1 MLQIRW
7 PSRTSRGNGSGSRR
21 GRLTS
26 VLPSAAVNGG
36 YDCEVVVVGLGAM
49 GSCALWSLARRGVH
63 AIGLDQFNPP
73 HEQGAS
79 HGATRLIRSAMLE
92 GPAYVPLIRRAYE
105 LWDELGSESAQTL
118 FVRDGVL
125 FISPPGASNVAE
137 MAAQALD
144 NAGLPYTALSGA
156 DLSVRYPQHRDV
168 SGLVA
173 TFDPSGGFVRPEL
186 TISGALQVAEA
197 RGATVLRETNVT
209 AMNSGPQG
217 GVVVETSRGPV
228 AARRAVI
235 SVGAWLPTLLGKAA
249 PPVSIERQVFAY
261 FELDGSTSYAPEDF
275 PPFIREEA
283 VGAQDRGAH
292 GWLSHGLSGF
302 PSLDGSRMKI
312 NLLQAGRP
320 TTPATLDRHV
330 PEAQLQALKGSE
342 VDPRLAGLSRPVAG
356 SGRACLYTNAP
367 DRNFIVGPLPDQP
380 NVILLSACS
389 GHGFKF
395 APAIGELGADLAT
408 ATPPRVPIEAFSPT
422 RLAR

>member
-1 MLQIRW
+1 
-7 PSRTSRGNGSGSRR
+7 
-21 GRLTS
+21 
-26 VLPSAAVNGG
+26 VNGF

-49 GSCALWSLARRGVH
+49 GSCALWSLARRGVR

-73 HEQGAS
+73 HEQGSS
-79 HGATRLIRSAMLE
+79 HGETRLIRSAMLE
-92 GPAYVPLIRRAYE
+92 GPAYVPLIRRAFE
-105 LWDELGSESAQTL
+105 LWDELGNESSQTL
-118 FVRDGVL
+118 FVRAGVL
-125 FISPPGASNVAE
+125 FISPPGASNVAAL
-137 MAAQALD
+137 AAQALD
-144 NAGLPYTALSGA
+144 TAGLPHQALSGA

-173 TFDPSGGFVRPEL
+173 TLDPSGGFVCAEQ

-209 AMNSGPQG
+209 ALANGPQG

-228 AARRAVI
+228 SARRAVI
-235 SVGAWLPTLLGKAA
+235 SVGAWLPTLLGESA

-261 FELDGSTSYAPEDF
+261 FELDGSLSFVAQDF
-275 PPFIREEA
+275 PPFIREDA
-283 VGAQDRGAH
+283 VGAQELGAH

-312 NLLQAGRP
+312 NLLEAGRP
-320 TTPATLDRHV
+320 TTLDALDRRV
-330 PEAQLQALKGSE
+330 PEAQLEALKASE

-367 DRNFIVGPLPDQP
+367 DRNFIVGSLPDQP
-380 NVILLSACS
+380 NMILLSACS

-408 ATPPRVPIEAFSPT
+408 ATPPRVPIEAFSPA